1 MTDFDLIET
10 IRFDPEAGV
19 IDTERHL
26 ARLKASATA
35 LGFSFDR
42 HAARNELQA
51 ATFRL
56 TEPHRIRLMLSRSG
70 IIAVEGGPVPDT
82 PAEARVAI
90 APLPVPADDFRLR
103 HKTSDRAFYDDTR
116 SKSGAF
122 EVLFVDPDDFLTEG
136 SFTTLFVDRDGALL
150 TPPLSRGLL
159 PGILR
164 QRLIEEGEAVEADL
178 RPEDLANGFLI
189 GNALRGLI
197 PARLV

>member
-1 MTDFDLIET
+1 MTEFDLIET

-19 IDTERHL
+19 LDTERHL
-26 ARLKASATA
+26 SRMKASANE
-35 LGFSFDR
+35 LGFAFDR

-56 TEPHRIRLMLSRSG
+56 TEPHRIRLMLARSG
-70 IIAVEGGPVPDT
+70 TIAIEGGPIPET
-82 PAEARVAI
+82 PAEAEVAI
-90 APLPVPADDFRLR
+90 APLPVKTEDFRLR
-103 HKTSDRAFYDDTR
+103 HKTSDRAFYDDAR
-116 SKSGAF
+116 RASGAF
-122 EVLFVDPDDFLTEG
+122 EVLFADPEGFLTEG
-136 SFTTLFVDRDGALL
+136 SFTTLFVERDGRLL

-164 QRLIEEGEAVEADL
+164 QRLIEEEGAIEADL
-178 RPEDLANGFLI
+178 RVEDLHGGFLI